1 MTDKSEMDL
10 LTPTEFAEL
19 AGVRVD
25 TIKRCY
31 CEVDDPQKPQRV
43 RENGV
48 TCFYRYQVESEL
60 RRSGNRLKQIDANTR
75 PPVVFDPNKRRRESG
90 QKFNDVMR
98 SLRTGGP
105 A

>member
-1 MTDKSEMDL
+1 MTKTDEMDL
-10 LTPTEFAEL
+10 LTPAEFAEL

-48 TCFYRYQVESEL
+48 TCFYRYQVENEL
-60 RRSGNRLKQIDANTR
+60 RRSGNILKQLDAKTR

-90 QKFNDVMR
+90 QKFDAVMR
-98 SLRTGGP
+98 ALRTGGP